1 MDWFT
6 VDKEGLAAL
15 LERKGKA
22 SAVLEL
28 IQNAWDAYGTTLVTV
43 TLTPH
48 ATARGRAELF
58 VQDDSPDGFADLTH
72 AFTLFAPS
80 AKVHDETKRGRFN
93 LGEKLVLAICDEA
106 LVASTKGAYRFD
118 SKGRTSMPSHKRP
131 KGSIFSARIRL
142 TKADVAAVEALFF
155 TLLPPPHVVTTFNGR
170 ELPQRE
176 YLRRFVTNLPTER
189 ADEDGILRK
198 TRRNTEVRLYEP
210 VGDEV
215 PTIYEMGIPVVEYDG
230 KYHADVQQKVPL
242 TFERDNVTPAY
253 LRELYVAIV
262 NEAHDLLSATDA
274 SSTWV
279 KAAVSDD
286 RIEDA
291 AVRAI
296 TVKRFG
302 EKAVAYD
309 PSDPQANAEAVL
321 RGYTV
326 VPGGSLSRNEWIQ
339 IKRAGVIRPAGQV
352 TPSNSTMESS
362 PDGVPPLDP
371 SQWTDGM
378 VTIAQYAARIGKELL
393 GVDVKVHVYR
403 MPFGERAA
411 AWYGHGSLS
420 FNLTVLGHSWFN
432 HPDERRVDALLLHE
446 FAHHR
451 VSNHLSE
458 AFHDEICR
466 LGARLRDVAVRL

>member
-28 IQNAWDAYGTTLVTV
+28 VQNAWDAPGVTTVSV
-43 TLTPH
+43 TLTPSG
-48 ATARGRAELF
+48 RGRAALVVE
-58 VQDDSPDGFADLTH
+58 DDSPDGFADLTH
-72 AFTLFAPS
+72 AYTLFAPS

-106 LVASTKGAYRFD
+106 EVVSTRGAFLFNHEGRKALR
-118 SKGRTSMPSHKRP
+118 SKRSA
-131 KGSIFSARIRL
+131 GSRFSATIRL
-142 TKADVAAVEALFF
+142 TKEEQAEVEALFF
-155 TLLPPPHVVTTFNGR
+155 QLIRPIGIYTSFNGVGLKHR
-170 ELPQRE
+170 TPVRSFEI
-176 YLRRFVTNLPTER
+176 NLPTEK
-189 ADEDGILRK
+189 ANEDGILSK
-198 TRRNTEVRLYEP
+198 TRRNTVVDLFEP

-215 PTIYEMGIPVVEYDG
+215 PHIYEMGIPVVEYDG

-262 NEAHDLLSATDA
+262 NEAHDLLTKEDVTEA
-274 SSTWV
+274 WV
-279 KAAVSDD
+279 KVAASDKDVS
-286 RIEDA
+286 DA
-291 AVRAI
+291 AVRDI

-302 EKAVAYD
+302 EKTVAYD
-309 PSDPQANAEAVL
+309 PNDPQANAEATL
-321 RGYTV
+321 KGYTV
-326 VPGGSLSRNEWIQ
+326 IHGGMLSGGEWANV
-339 IKRAGVIRPAGQV
+339 KRAGIIRPAGQV

-362 PDGVPPLDP
+362 PDGIPPLDP
-371 SQWTDGM
+371 AKWTEGM
-378 VTIAQYAARIGKELL
+378 HHVGQYASRLGKELL
-393 GVDVKVHVYR
+393 GVDVRIYVYR
-403 MPFGERAA
+403 MPFGQRAA

-432 HPDERRVDALLLHE
+432 DPDERKVDALLLHE

-458 AFHDEICR
+458 EFHDEICR
-466 LGARLRDVAVRL
+466 LGARLRDVSVRL